1 MCASKSF
8 SSSSP
13 ASRSRRTWAG
23 RRRGPRLRSLRP
35 CAARPTCRS
44 SIASVAWYLPRRAK
58 TPRSSPARTRA
69 NERARREP
77 GPSKL
82 GPLLLAAAMDVA
94 LDLVLGLIVG
104 AVLGREGTVALD
116 LVAWLVV
123 RAVLGREGTVALDL
137 VAWLVVRAVLGR
149 ECAVALDLGLLVLAL
164 LLRHCSSFRSS
175 CASYR
180 RFNPLDVTG
189 GTNLPIDPSN
199 SQRRLRSCVAWAA
212 TPLNCRHS
220 GEYSRTLAFGTSS
233 WQGPARRGACGP
245 TG

>member
-116 LVAWLVV
+116 LVAWLIV
-123 RAVLGREGTVALDL
+123 RAVLGRE
-137 VAWLVVRAVLGR
+137 R
-149 ECAVALDLGLLVLAL
+149 AVALDIEILVKQLV
-164 LLRHCSSFRSS
+164 RHCSSFRSF
-175 CASYR
+175 A
-180 RFNPLDVTG
+180 PV
-189 GTNLPIDPSN
+189 
-199 SQRRLRSCVAWAA
+199 
-212 TPLNCRHS
+212 
-220 GEYSRTLAFGTSS
+220 RTLLTL
-233 WQGPARRGACGP
+233 
-245 TG
+245 